1 MNKADDV
8 IEYYNNYTKDNSKRF
23 DSGLDVLCPNEIVV
37 PPKAISYKIHL
48 GIKCQPSYKDFIPR
62 GYFVLPRSS
71 MGSKTPL
78 RQANSIGLID
88 YGYRGELILVVDN
101 LSDKE
106 YKIEKNTRL
115 CQIVSYDTSPI
126 NVNTVKS
133 TEEFDDS
140 KRGDGGFGST
150 GVNYTKPVGNLD
162 SENVLEPVKYS
173 NAKGYSF
180 WDV

>member
-1 MNKADDV
+1 MDLFINVLNKADDV
-8 IEYYNNYTKDNSKRF
+8 IEYYNTYTNDNSKRF
-23 DSGLDVLCPNEIVV
+23 DSGLDILCPNEFIV
-37 PPKAISYKIHL
+37 PSKAIGYKIPL
-48 GIKCQPSYKDFIPR
+48 GIKCQPSYKDSIPR

-88 YGYRGELILVVDN
+88 YGYRGELMLVVDN

-126 NVNTVKS
+126 NAHTVKS
-133 TEEFDDS
+133 AEEFDDS

-150 GVNYTKPVGNLD
+150 GVNYSKTVENLD
-162 SENVLEPVKYS
+162 SESVD
-173 NAKGYSF
+173 SF
-180 WDV
+180 IPTG